1 MEKKKRGR
9 RPIPWG
15 QRKTMVA
22 VMLMPS
28 DIDLLDDVAKRE
40 GVLDELTEI
49 ETLYNSG
56 YQYRRRD
63 VITFL
68 NNFDVELDRARNKA
82 LPTYMGRPRNVDLDK
97 YDI

>member
-9 RPIPWG
+9 RPIPCG

-40 GVLDELTEI
+40 GVSRSQLVRRMMEPELRKLRGE
-49 ETLYNSG
+49 
-56 YQYRRRD
+56 
-63 VITFL
+63 
-68 NNFDVELDRARNKA
+68 
-82 LPTYMGRPRNVDLDK
+82 
-97 YDI
+97 

>member
-40 GVLDELTEI
+40 GVSRSQVVRRMMEPELRKLRGE
-49 ETLYNSG
+49 
-56 YQYRRRD
+56 
-63 VITFL
+63 
-68 NNFDVELDRARNKA
+68 
-82 LPTYMGRPRNVDLDK
+82 
-97 YDI
+97 

>member
-40 GVLDELTEI
+40 GMSRSQLVRRMMEPELRK
-49 ETLYNSG
+49 LRKDYV
-56 YQYRRRD
+56 YYD
-63 VITFL
+63 
-68 NNFDVELDRARNKA
+68 
-82 LPTYMGRPRNVDLDK
+82 DLRQ
-97 YDI
+97 

>member
-40 GVLDELTEI
+40 GVSRSQLVRRMMEPELRKLRKGSVYYDDLQQWNE
-49 ETLYNSG
+49 
-56 YQYRRRD
+56 RRR
-63 VITFL
+63 
-68 NNFDVELDRARNKA
+68 
-82 LPTYMGRPRNVDLDK
+82 
-97 YDI
+97 

>member
-9 RPIPWG
+9 RPIPLG

-40 GVLDELTEI
+40 GVSRSQLVRRMMEPELRK
-49 ETLYNSG
+49 LRKDYV
-56 YQYRRRD
+56 YYD
-63 VITFL
+63 
-68 NNFDVELDRARNKA
+68 
-82 LPTYMGRPRNVDLDK
+82 DLRQ
-97 YDI
+97 

>member
-40 GVLDELTEI
+40 GVSRSQLVRRMMEPELRKLRKGSAYYDDLPQWNE
-49 ETLYNSG
+49 
-56 YQYRRRD
+56 RRR
-63 VITFL
+63 
-68 NNFDVELDRARNKA
+68 
-82 LPTYMGRPRNVDLDK
+82 
-97 YDI
+97 

>member
-28 DIDLLDDVAKRE
+28 DIALLDNVAKRE
-40 GVLDELTEI
+40 GVSRSQLVRRMMEPELRKLRGE
-49 ETLYNSG
+49 
-56 YQYRRRD
+56 
-63 VITFL
+63 
-68 NNFDVELDRARNKA
+68 
-82 LPTYMGRPRNVDLDK
+82 
-97 YDI
+97 

>member
-28 DIDLLDDVAKRE
+28 DIDLLNAVAKRE
-40 GVLDELTEI
+40 GVSRSQLVRRMMEPELRKLRKGSVYYDDLQQWNE
-49 ETLYNSG
+49 
-56 YQYRRRD
+56 RRR
-63 VITFL
+63 
-68 NNFDVELDRARNKA
+68 
-82 LPTYMGRPRNVDLDK
+82 
-97 YDI
+97 

>member
-40 GVLDELTEI
+40 GVSRSQLVRRMMEPELRK
-49 ETLYNSG
+49 LRG
-56 YQYRRRD
+56 G
-63 VITFL
+63 VI
-68 NNFDVELDRARNKA
+68 
-82 LPTYMGRPRNVDLDK
+82 
-97 YDI
+97 

>member
-28 DIDLLDDVAKRE
+28 DIALLDDVAKRE
-40 GVLDELTEI
+40 GVSRSLVLRRMIEHELRKLRGE
-49 ETLYNSG
+49 
-56 YQYRRRD
+56 
-63 VITFL
+63 
-68 NNFDVELDRARNKA
+68 
-82 LPTYMGRPRNVDLDK
+82 
-97 YDI
+97 

>member
-15 QRKTMVA
+15 QRKIMVA

-40 GVLDELTEI
+40 GVSRSQLVRRMMEPELRKLRKGSVYYDDLQQWNE
-49 ETLYNSG
+49 
-56 YQYRRRD
+56 RRR
-63 VITFL
+63 
-68 NNFDVELDRARNKA
+68 
-82 LPTYMGRPRNVDLDK
+82 
-97 YDI
+97 

>member
-22 VMLMPS
+22 VMLTPS

-40 GVLDELTEI
+40 GISRSQLVRRMMEPELRKLRGE
-49 ETLYNSG
+49 
-56 YQYRRRD
+56 
-63 VITFL
+63 
-68 NNFDVELDRARNKA
+68 
-82 LPTYMGRPRNVDLDK
+82 
-97 YDI
+97 

>member
-40 GVLDELTEI
+40 DVSRSQMVRRMMEPELRK
-49 ETLYNSG
+49 LRKDYV
-56 YQYRRRD
+56 YYD
-63 VITFL
+63 
-68 NNFDVELDRARNKA
+68 
-82 LPTYMGRPRNVDLDK
+82 DLRQ
-97 YDI
+97 

>member
-40 GVLDELTEI
+40 GVSRSQLVRRMMEPELRK
-49 ETLYNSG
+49 LRKDYV
-56 YQYRRRD
+56 YYD
-63 VITFL
+63 
-68 NNFDVELDRARNKA
+68 
-82 LPTYMGRPRNVDLDK
+82 DLRQ
-97 YDI
+97 

>member
-15 QRKTMVA
+15 QRKTMGA

-40 GVLDELTEI
+40 GVSRSQLVRRMMEPELRKLRGE
-49 ETLYNSG
+49 
-56 YQYRRRD
+56 
-63 VITFL
+63 
-68 NNFDVELDRARNKA
+68 
-82 LPTYMGRPRNVDLDK
+82 
-97 YDI
+97 

>member
-9 RPIPWG
+9 RPIPGG

-40 GVLDELTEI
+40 GVSRSQLVRRMMEPELLKLRKGSVYYDDLQQWNE
-49 ETLYNSG
+49 
-56 YQYRRRD
+56 RRR
-63 VITFL
+63 
-68 NNFDVELDRARNKA
+68 
-82 LPTYMGRPRNVDLDK
+82 
-97 YDI
+97 

>member
-40 GVLDELTEI
+40 GMSRSQLVRRMMEPELRKLRKGSVYYDDLQQWNE
-49 ETLYNSG
+49 
-56 YQYRRRD
+56 RRR
-63 VITFL
+63 
-68 NNFDVELDRARNKA
+68 
-82 LPTYMGRPRNVDLDK
+82 
-97 YDI
+97 

>member
-40 GVLDELTEI
+40 GVSRSQLVRRMMEPELRKLRKGSVYYDDLPQWNE
-49 ETLYNSG
+49 
-56 YQYRRRD
+56 RRR
-63 VITFL
+63 
-68 NNFDVELDRARNKA
+68 
-82 LPTYMGRPRNVDLDK
+82 
-97 YDI
+97 

>member
-15 QRKTMVA
+15 QRKIMVA

-40 GVLDELTEI
+40 GMSRSQLVRRMMEPELRKLRGE
-49 ETLYNSG
+49 
-56 YQYRRRD
+56 
-63 VITFL
+63 
-68 NNFDVELDRARNKA
+68 
-82 LPTYMGRPRNVDLDK
+82 
-97 YDI
+97 

>member
-40 GVLDELTEI
+40 GVSRSQLVRRMMEPELRKLRKSSVYYDDLQQWNE
-49 ETLYNSG
+49 
-56 YQYRRRD
+56 RRR
-63 VITFL
+63 
-68 NNFDVELDRARNKA
+68 
-82 LPTYMGRPRNVDLDK
+82 
-97 YDI
+97 

>member
-22 VMLMPS
+22 VMLTPS

-40 GVLDELTEI
+40 DVSRSQLVRRMMEPELRKLRKGSVYYDDLQQWNE
-49 ETLYNSG
+49 
-56 YQYRRRD
+56 RRR
-63 VITFL
+63 
-68 NNFDVELDRARNKA
+68 
-82 LPTYMGRPRNVDLDK
+82 
-97 YDI
+97 

>member
-40 GVLDELTEI
+40 GMSRSQLVRRMMEPELRK
-49 ETLYNSG
+49 LRG
-56 YQYRRRD
+56 G
-63 VITFL
+63 VI
-68 NNFDVELDRARNKA
+68 
-82 LPTYMGRPRNVDLDK
+82 
-97 YDI
+97 

>member
-22 VMLMPS
+22 VMLTPS

-40 GVLDELTEI
+40 DVSRSQLVRRMMEPELRKLRKGSVYYDDLPQWNE
-49 ETLYNSG
+49 
-56 YQYRRRD
+56 RRR
-63 VITFL
+63 
-68 NNFDVELDRARNKA
+68 
-82 LPTYMGRPRNVDLDK
+82 
-97 YDI
+97 

>member
-40 GVLDELTEI
+40 GVSRSQLVRRMMEPELRK
-49 ETLYNSG
+49 L
-56 YQYRRRD
+56 
-63 VITFL
+63 L
-68 NNFDVELDRARNKA
+68 NGSV
-82 LPTYMGRPRNVDLDK
+82 Y
-97 YDI
+97 

>member
-40 GVLDELTEI
+40 GVSRSQLMRRMMEPELRKLRKGSVYYDDLQQWNE
-49 ETLYNSG
+49 
-56 YQYRRRD
+56 RRR
-63 VITFL
+63 
-68 NNFDVELDRARNKA
+68 
-82 LPTYMGRPRNVDLDK
+82 
-97 YDI
+97 

>member
-40 GVLDELTEI
+40 GVSRSQLVRRMMEPELRK
-49 ETLYNSG
+49 LRG
-56 YQYRRRD
+56 G
-63 VITFL
+63 V
-68 NNFDVELDRARNKA
+68 V
-82 LPTYMGRPRNVDLDK
+82 
-97 YDI
+97 

>member
-40 GVLDELTEI
+40 GVSRSQLVRRMMEPELRKLRKGSVYYDDLQQCNE
-49 ETLYNSG
+49 
-56 YQYRRRD
+56 RRR
-63 VITFL
+63 
-68 NNFDVELDRARNKA
+68 
-82 LPTYMGRPRNVDLDK
+82 
-97 YDI
+97 